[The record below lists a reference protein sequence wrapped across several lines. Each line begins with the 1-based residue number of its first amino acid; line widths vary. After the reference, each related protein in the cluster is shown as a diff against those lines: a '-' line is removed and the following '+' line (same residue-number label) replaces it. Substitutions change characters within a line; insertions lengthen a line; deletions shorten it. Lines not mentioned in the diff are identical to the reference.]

1 MDNQWK
7 WCVLYPKLVWEIW
20 SEFKHNAKYHNLNII
35 ILFYFWQSLSV
46 NPYPSLNIFFFFV
59 LQHMWMSEYIFSN
72 PTEKVYPKPFESLH
86 PFRYFISKTSARI
99 YIHVFQRCATS
110 QIHSLNQSSNL
121 HLPSISQSYPANGS
135 GPRVVMWPK
144 CGTLVTWSTSGY
156 IWEEILTPVFCQTM
170 ILGVRSEW
178 PWSLSQ

>member
-59 LQHMWMSEYIFSN
+59 LQHMWISEYIFSN

-86 PFRYFISKTSARI
+86 PFQKLQQEFTFMFSKDVRLHRFTHLTSRLIFIFPAS
-99 YIHVFQRCATS
+99 
-110 QIHSLNQSSNL
+110 HSLTQQMDLAHVSSCDQSVERWS
-121 HLPSISQSYPANGS
+121 HDPQ
-135 GPRVVMWPK
+135 VVIY
-144 CGTLVTWSTSGY
+144 GRR
-156 IWEEILTPVFCQTM
+156 F
-170 ILGVRSEW
+170 
-178 PWSLSQ
+178 